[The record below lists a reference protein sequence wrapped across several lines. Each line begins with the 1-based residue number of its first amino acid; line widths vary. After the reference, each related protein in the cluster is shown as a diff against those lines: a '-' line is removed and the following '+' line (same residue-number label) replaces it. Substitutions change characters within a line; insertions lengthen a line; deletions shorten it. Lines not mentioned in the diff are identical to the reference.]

1 MPGFPRRSILTTR
14 IVAISS
20 RSRGSDR
27 CRIVATDAIN
37 TMLTRRNRR
46 TAGAD
51 LKRRNTMSFTS
62 RTGIKVLIVVASVG
76 AAGIVAERHLAASPS
91 PVNSTK
97 AESPPR
103 VEVVHPRR
111 ATVAKRLQTNA
122 TLEAFEES
130 DLFAKVSG
138 YLSDVRVDI
147 GDHVKAGQ
155 VLAVID
161 IPEMEQELAEA
172 KAQLESKQ
180 SSLEIAR
187 RQLDHFKANVM
198 LQNALLKRREELG
211 AAGHFISDRT
221 LDEVRANAEIAKADL
236 GVAEANRAL
245 AANEVD
251 VAAAT
256 VEKIKALL
264 AYTQIVAPFDG
275 VVSRRQVNRGDL
287 VQAATATR
295 TTPSAGSLFTVQR
308 IDTIRVFCDVPEDD
322 VPHLHVGDPAIVRPS
337 GFDGKPF
344 IGKVTRFSLR
354 LDPETRN
361 MRTEIDLPNP
371 RERLYPGT
379 YAVVSLEMNRRP
391 DVLTVPATAV
401 GSDGDGNFVYTIT
414 DHRITRLAVK
424 TGLTDNGRIEVIEGL
439 SEETLVVASTKGAP
453 PLRTA
458 VQPQMA
464 RENS

>member
-1 MPGFPRRSILTTR
+1 M
-14 IVAISS
+14 
-20 RSRGSDR
+20 
-27 CRIVATDAIN
+27 N
-37 TMLTRRNRR
+37 
-46 TAGAD
+46 
-51 LKRRNTMSFTS
+51 FTS
-62 RTGIKVLIVVASVG
+62 RTGIKVLVVVLVVG
-76 AAGIVAERHLAASPS
+76 LGAGGIVAERHLAASPL
-91 PVNSTK
+91 PVNSTR
-97 AESPPR
+97 ADSPPR
-103 VEVVHPRR
+103 VEVVLPRR
-111 ATVAKRLQTNA
+111 VTVAQRLQTNA
-122 TLEAFEES
+122 TLEAFEEA

-161 IPEMEQELAEA
+161 VPEMEKELAEA

-180 SSLEIAR
+180 SSLESAR
-187 RQLDHFKANVM
+187 RQLDHHKANIT
-198 LQNALLKRREELG
+198 LQEALLRRREELG
-211 AAGHFISDRT
+211 AAGHFISDRV

-236 GVAEANRAL
+236 SVAEANRAL
-245 AANEVD
+245 AANQVD

-256 VEKIKALL
+256 VEKIKTLL

-275 VVSRRQVNRGDL
+275 VVARRQVNRGDL

-308 IDTIRVFCDVPEDD
+308 IDTIRVFCDVPEND
-322 VPHLHVGDPAIVRPS
+322 VPHLHVGDPAIVTPS
-337 GFDGKPF
+337 GFDGQAF

-361 MRTEIDLPNP
+361 MRTELDLPNP
-371 RERLYPGT
+371 NEQLYPGT
-379 YAVVSLEMNRRP
+379 YAKVSLEMNRRP
-391 DVLTVPATAV
+391 DALTVPSAAV

-414 DHRITRLAVK
+414 DNRITRLAVK
-424 TGLTDNGRIEVIEGL
+424 TGLSDNGRIEVTAGL
-439 SEETLVVASTKGAP
+439 SEETPVVASTKGVP
-453 PLRTA
+453 PSRTA

>member
-1 MPGFPRRSILTTR
+1 M
-14 IVAISS
+14 
-20 RSRGSDR
+20 
-27 CRIVATDAIN
+27 N
-37 TMLTRRNRR
+37 
-46 TAGAD
+46 
-51 LKRRNTMSFTS
+51 FTS
-62 RTGIKVLIVVASVG
+62 RTGIKVLVVVVVVLG
-76 AAGIVAERHLAASPS
+76 AGGIVAERHLAASPS

-97 AESPPR
+97 ADSPPR
-103 VEVVHPRR
+103 VEVVRPRR
-111 ATVAKRLQTNA
+111 VTVAQRLQTNA
-122 TLEAFEES
+122 TLEAFEEA

-180 SSLEIAR
+180 SSLESTR
-187 RQLDHFKANVM
+187 RQLDHYKANVM

-211 AAGHFISDRT
+211 AAGHFISDRA

-236 GVAEANRAL
+236 SVAEANRAL

-256 VEKIKALL
+256 VEKIKTLL
-264 AYTQIVAPFDG
+264 AYTRIVAPFDG
-275 VVSRRQVNRGDL
+275 VVARRLVNRGDL

-308 IDTIRVFCDVPEDD
+308 IDTIRVFCDVPEND
-322 VPHLHVGDPAIVRPS
+322 VPHLHVGDPAIVKPA

-344 IGKVTRFSLR
+344 TGRVTRFSLR

-361 MRTEIDLPNP
+361 MRTEIDLSNP
-371 RERLYPGT
+371 DERLYPGT
-379 YAVVSLEMNRRP
+379 YAEVSLEMNRRP
-391 DVLTVPATAV
+391 DALTVPAAAV

-414 DHRITRLAVK
+414 DNRITRLAVK
-424 TGLTDNGRIEVIEGL
+424 TGLTDNGRIEVTAGL
-439 SEETLVVASTKGAP
+439 SDETPVVASSKGVP
-453 PLRTA
+453 PPRTA
-458 VQPQMA
+458 VRPQMV

>member
-1 MPGFPRRSILTTR
+1 MNGMNFIARNSIKAL
-14 IVAISS
+14 VALIAI
-20 RSRGSDR
+20 GVVGMVADR
-27 CRIVATDAIN
+27 D
-37 TMLTRRNRR
+37 
-46 TAGAD
+46 
-51 LKRRNTMSFTS
+51 
-62 RTGIKVLIVVASVG
+62 
-76 AAGIVAERHLAASPS
+76 LAASPS
-91 PVNSTK
+91 ASTSKSTK
-97 AESPPR
+97 ADSRPR

-111 ATVAKRLQTNA
+111 ITVAQRLQTNA
-122 TLEAFEES
+122 TLEAFEAT
-130 DLFAKVSG
+130 DLFAKISG
-138 YLSDVRVDI
+138 YVSDVRVDI

-155 VLAVID
+155 VLAVIAV
-161 IPEMEQELAEA
+161 PEMERELAEA
-172 KAQLESKQ
+172 NAQLESKR
-180 SSLEIAR
+180 SSLETAF

-245 AANEVD
+245 AANQVD

-275 VVSRRQVNRGDL
+275 VVARRQVNRGDL

-308 IDTIRVFCDVPEDD
+308 IDTIRVFCDVPENE
-322 VPHLHVGDPAIVRPS
+322 VPQLHVGDPAIVRPS

-344 IGKVTRFSLR
+344 TGKVTRFSLR

-371 RERLYPGT
+371 KQQLYPGT
-379 YAVVSLEMNRRP
+379 YAEC
-391 DVLTVPATAV
+391 
-401 GSDGDGNFVYTIT
+401 
-414 DHRITRLAVK
+414 
-424 TGLTDNGRIEVIEGL
+424 
-439 SEETLVVASTKGAP
+439 
-453 PLRTA
+453 
-458 VQPQMA
+458 
-464 RENS
+464 

>member
-1 MPGFPRRSILTTR
+1 MMNWVG
-14 IVAISS
+14 
-20 RSRGSDR
+20 
-27 CRIVATDAIN
+27 
-37 TMLTRRNRR
+37 
-46 TAGAD
+46 
-51 LKRRNTMSFTS
+51 
-62 RTGIKVLIVVASVG
+62 RTGITALVVLLGVG
-76 AAGIVAERHLAASPS
+76 VPGIVAERNVVASTPTAAD
-91 PVNSTK
+91 
-97 AESPPR
+97 ARPR

-111 ATVAKRLQTNA
+111 LTVAERLQTNA
-122 TLEAFEES
+122 TLEAFEET

-155 VLAVID
+155 VLAVIAV
-161 IPEMEQELAEA
+161 PEMEQELAED

-180 SSLEIAR
+180 SSLEIAH

-236 GVAEANRAL
+236 GVAEANSAL
-245 AANEVD
+245 AANQVD
-251 VAAAT
+251 LAAAT

-275 VVSRRQVNRGDL
+275 VVARRLVNRGDL

-308 IDTIRVFCDVPEDD
+308 IDTIRVFCDVPEND
-322 VPHLHVGDPAIVRPS
+322 VPHLHIGDPAIVKPS
-337 GFDGKPF
+337 GFDGQPF

-361 MRTEIDLPNP
+361 MRTEIDLPNSD
-371 RERLYPGT
+371 ERLYPGM
-379 YAVVSLEMNRRP
+379 YAQVSLELDRRP
-391 DVLTVPATAV
+391 DVLTVPAAAV
-401 GSDGDGNFVYTIT
+401 GSDGDGSFVYTVT
-414 DHRITRLAVK
+414 DNRIARLAIK
-424 TGLTDNGRIEVIEGL
+424 TGLVENGNVEVTAGL
-439 SEETLVVASTKGAP
+439 SDATQVVATIKSAP
-453 PLRTA
+453 PPGTA
-458 VQPQMA
+458 VQPPMA
-464 RENS
+464 AANS